1 MFSPL
6 VNPANAAAVTT
17 AATSSSQYME
27 MISQIITA
35 FKAGSFSQSSS
46 ALTNLALSTPPIAY
60 FLALLSAGI
69 GMPVSEDALCIFCG
83 SILTSI
89 PTAEQRWKL
98 ILSLYL
104 GVVIS
109 DNCLNFIHKKK
120 VVISDV
126 VTYYIGLGLRLGILK
141 PLKKFIKVTDDVE
154 EAGTTTQ
161 TKPVRVRKRDKVKK
175 VLEKSG
181 NRVGFVTRLS
191 VGFRGPL
198 IFLTGYSNRVSIQNF
213 LVGTSF
219 GGIVSLLIQL
229 FIGFS
234 MSQSFK
240 AKGMRDIGSRASK
253 TMTTA
258 AATTTMEG
266 GEGLNVGVGLIGLRN
281 LVLFSVVG
289 VSTFLIQKYLLT
301 NPSASSDGEDE
312 KVVGEE

>member
-1 MFSPL
+1 ML
-6 VNPANAAAVTT
+6 
-17 AATSSSQYME
+17 AT
-27 MISQIITA
+27 
-35 FKAGSFSQSSS
+35 QSIY
-46 ALTNLALSTPPIAY
+46 LY
-60 FLALLSAGI
+60 
-69 GMPVSEDALCIFCG
+69 
-83 SILTSI
+83 
-89 PTAEQRWKL
+89 
-98 ILSLYL
+98 SLYL
-104 GVVIS
+104 GGKHYFQKHIVLHPNNEKLLFSNLTNLSFFQTVLTS
-109 DNCLNFIHKKK
+109 FIKK

-154 EAGTTTQ
+154 EAGTTTTQ

-219 GGIVSLLIQL
+219 GGIVSLFIQL

-289 VSTFLIQKYLLT
+289 VSTFLIQKYLVT
-301 NPSASSDGEDE
+301 NPSASNDGKDE
-312 KVVGEE
+312 EVVGEE

>member
-1 MFSPL
+1 
-6 VNPANAAAVTT
+6 
-17 AATSSSQYME
+17 
-27 MISQIITA
+27 
-35 FKAGSFSQSSS
+35 
-46 ALTNLALSTPPIAY
+46 
-60 FLALLSAGI
+60 
-69 GMPVSEDALCIFCG
+69 
-83 SILTSI
+83 
-89 PTAEQRWKL
+89 
-98 ILSLYL
+98 
-104 GVVIS
+104 
-109 DNCLNFIHKKK
+109 
-120 VVISDV
+120 VISDV